1 MSIASANTREQA
13 KVLYAEIIAAE
24 DQKAIKDL
32 CLTDLFFLLTVGCKR
47 QDADHDWIYDRCRE
61 VEANPDGHLDLWSR
75 EFFKSSIITF
85 GKTLQDILNNPN
97 ITVGIFSHTR
107 PIAKAFLAQLKREM
121 EINTFLQGLFPEIL
135 YKEPKSQAPKWS
147 LDSGIVV
154 KRDSNKKECTIEAW
168 GLVDGSPTSKHFDL
182 LVYDDVVT
190 KASVNTPEQIAKT
203 TEAWELSLNLGAQG
217 GKRRYIGT
225 RYHACL
231 PSSTKIMNGDWSH
244 KDIKDVKIGDFVIG
258 WELRNGSRYLVKTKV
273 LNIGMYKN
281 QDVFNYKLDN
291 GETITCTPTHK
302 WWRGPRGGG
311 LEYANIGLNYH
322 DMKSIRKLT
331 TLFNKVESQD
341 AGYLSGFY
349 DADGTFRK
357 NTHHKSGS
365 IHYVQSMHYDGIFIK
380 EIESR
385 LTKLGFE
392 YSKTWRKDAN
402 PKHKDVCCINICG
415 GWRARYKFL
424 RELDPIKSK
433 QIHDSLFSQL
443 HTKKVNLLSKTKGN
457 CDVFWIETETGN
469 YIANGYCSKNSDT
482 YKTMIDRGSV
492 VPRIYPARVGG
503 KIDGKAVFMSEEL
516 LQEKRRDMG
525 PFTFSAQMLQNPT
538 ADKAMGFKKE
548 WLKFYQTKPTLDE
561 MNIYILVDPASTKK
575 KTSDYTVMEVI
586 GLAPDQNY
594 YLIDAI
600 RDRLSLTERA
610 AKLFEF
616 HRKYRPLKV
625 GYEKYGMQ
633 ADIEHCK
640 YEMEHQNYRFS
651 ITELGGKV
659 GKVDRI
665 LCLVPPFEQG
675 RMWMP
680 KTLPVINYEGKHL
693 DYVEMF
699 INDEYDAFPVPMH
712 DDMLDCRARIMDPG
726 LGAQFPEEK
735 KPEPEV
741 MFQQGGWIG

>member
-1 MSIASANTREQA
+1 
-13 KVLYAEIIAAE
+13 
-24 DQKAIKDL
+24 
-32 CLTDLFFLLTVGCKR
+32 
-47 QDADHDWIYDRCRE
+47 
-61 VEANPDGHLDLWSR
+61 
-75 EFFKSSIITF
+75 
-85 GKTLQDILNNPN
+85 
-97 ITVGIFSHTR
+97 
-107 PIAKAFLAQLKREM
+107 
-121 EINTFLQGLFPEIL
+121 
-135 YKEPKSQAPKWS
+135 
-147 LDSGIVV
+147 
-154 KRDSNKKECTIEAW
+154 
-168 GLVDGSPTSKHFDL
+168 
-182 LVYDDVVT
+182 
-190 KASVNTPEQIAKT
+190 
-203 TEAWELSLNLGAQG
+203 
-217 GKRRYIGT
+217 
-225 RYHACL
+225 
-231 PSSTKIMNGDWSH
+231 
-244 KDIKDVKIGDFVIG
+244 
-258 WELRNGSRYLVKTKV
+258 
-273 LNIGMYKN
+273 
-281 QDVFNYKLDN
+281 
-291 GETITCTPTHK
+291 
-302 WWRGPRGGG
+302 
-311 LEYANIGLNYH
+311 
-322 DMKSIRKLT
+322 
-331 TLFNKVESQD
+331 
-341 AGYLSGFY
+341 
-349 DADGTFRK
+349 
-357 NTHHKSGS
+357 
-365 IHYVQSMHYDGIFIK
+365 
-380 EIESR
+380 
-385 LTKLGFE
+385 
-392 YSKTWRKDAN
+392 
-402 PKHKDVCCINICG
+402 
-415 GWRARYKFL
+415 
-424 RELDPIKSK
+424 
-433 QIHDSLFSQL
+433 
-443 HTKKVNLLSKTKGN
+443 
-457 CDVFWIETETGN
+457 
-469 YIANGYCSKNSDT
+469 
-482 YKTMIDRGSV
+482 
-492 VPRIYPARVGG
+492 
-503 KIDGKAVFMSEEL
+503 
-516 LQEKRRDMG
+516 
-525 PFTFSAQMLQNPT
+525 
-538 ADKAMGFKKE
+538 MGFKKD